1 MQVVQTKR
9 KSKNL
14 LLKLALAI
22 LAIYAVVCIVN
33 QQIVIAEKKQEVNSL
48 NAQLQ
53 NQQMENAEMREMSG
67 SENNEEYLERAARES
82 LGYGYGDETQ
92 YVFISGE

>member
-1 MQVVQTKR
+1 M
-9 KSKNL
+9 
-14 LLKLALAI
+14 
-22 LAIYAVVCIVN
+22 
-33 QQIVIAEKKQEVNSL
+33 NSL

-53 NQQMENAEMREMSG
+53 NQQLENAEMREMSG